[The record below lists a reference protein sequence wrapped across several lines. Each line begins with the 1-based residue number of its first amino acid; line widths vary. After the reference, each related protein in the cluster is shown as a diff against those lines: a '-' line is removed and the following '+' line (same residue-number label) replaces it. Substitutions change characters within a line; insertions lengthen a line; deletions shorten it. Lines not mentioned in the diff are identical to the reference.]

1 MHPAIAQHRDAIEAP
16 SLRVC
21 VVREDG
27 QFVAQCVDF
36 NLAADGATVD
46 AAIAAFIERY
56 RQHIL
61 VAHELGVEPFAD
73 TPPPPEADHFAN
85 AWRRAALRID
95 RPVKRVAIPPFAI
108 VKQGQQV
115 PAAVF
120 GQLEVFQSDAA

>member
-1 MHPAIAQHRDAIEAP
+1 MPTLEAP
-16 SLRVC
+16 TLRVC
-21 VVREDG
+21 VVEEDG
-27 QFVAQCVDF
+27 LFVAQCVDF
-36 NLAADGATVD
+36 NLVAGGTTVD

-73 TPPPPEADHFAN
+73 TPPPPPPEAEKLAH

-95 RPVKRVAIPPFAI
+95 RPVKRVAIPPFVI
-108 VKQGQQV
+108 VKQGQEV
-115 PAAVF
+115 PADLF